1 MMKNW
6 KIAYKVLLMP
16 ALAAVAFLV
25 IVLLT
30 PRAITTNEELLHDIE
45 NGYFPAAERTRD
57 LVETL
62 GGIQRSLQ
70 GAIGASE
77 AEYLDVADQLHD
89 VFLAQLSEANTIS
102 TLSSA
107 GLVDLESR
115 FERYYGLAREVAAN
129 SLDGRPQD
137 ASALQTMQREYE
149 GIRQTVEEARSS
161 GRSGM
166 SRAFT
171 QVRQGQSDA
180 KRVLSWITVFAA
192 GCILGL
198 VVFSLLLVRSLTGP
212 LREAVKAANSLAT
225 GNLETRIEARSSDE
239 IGQVVQAVGTL
250 VDYLREMAHVAES
263 ITDGDLTVTVE
274 PRGDDDT
281 LGTTFA
287 TMLRRLGGII
297 SELRS
302 GMDNLSAGSSE
313 VSATAMTL
321 SQGTSEQ
328 AASVQQASASLEQMT
343 ASITQ
348 NASNS
353 RSMEQ
358 MALAGSGTA
367 EQSGSAVGETL
378 EAMRSIAEKISI
390 VEEISYQTNLLALNA
405 AIEAARAGDH
415 GRGFAVVATEVRKL
429 AERSQAAA
437 QEISA
442 LAASSVGVA
451 ERSGELLA
459 ELVPSIRK
467 TSDLV
472 QEVAAASDEQ
482 SAGVGQITGAMSR
495 VDVVAQRN
503 ASAAE
508 ELSSTSQQMSAQ
520 AEDLRA
526 QVAIFQLNGATR
538 PSNGNGAHTAEEA
551 AVDIHPTE
559 IPPSPASGDNEF
571 ERF

>member
-1 MMKNW
+1 MLKNL
-6 KIAYKVLLMP
+6 KIRTKVLLMP
-16 ALAAVAFLV
+16 ALAATAFLV
-25 IVLLT
+25 IVVLT
-30 PRAITTNEELLHDIE
+30 PRAVTKNDELIHEIE
-45 NGYFPAAERTRD
+45 NGSFPAAELTRD

-62 GGIQRSLQ
+62 GGIERAMQ
-70 GAIGASE
+70 GAMNVGDAQ
-77 AEYLDVADQLHD
+77 YLLVADELRD
-89 VFLAQLSEANTIS
+89 VFLALLSEANTNS
-102 TLSSA
+102 SLKSA
-107 GLVDLESR
+107 GLVDLEGR
-115 FERYYGLAREVAAN
+115 LQRYYGMARGEALSYIDGTGQNAA
-129 SLDGRPQD
+129 
-137 ASALQTMQREYE
+137 ALEAIRREYE
-149 GIRQTVEEARSS
+149 GIRETVESARAS

-166 SRAFT
+166 SRAFEE
-171 QVRQGQSDA
+171 VRRNNVESDA
-180 KRVLSWITVFAA
+180 VISWITVFALS
-192 GCILGL
+192 CILGL
-198 VVFSLLLVRSLTGP
+198 VVFSFFLVRSLTRP
-212 LREAVKAANSLAT
+212 VEQALAAADHLAV
-225 GNLETRIEARSSDE
+225 GNLETGLEATSKDELGQLTRS
-239 IGQVVQAVGTL
+239 IGSVTE
-250 VDYLREMAHVAES
+250 YLRDMAHVAES
-263 ITDGDLTVTVE
+263 IADGDLGVKVE
-274 PRGDDDT
+274 PRSEDDM
-281 LGTTFA
+281 LGTAFA
-287 TMLRRLGGII
+287 TMVDRLGEII

-302 GMDNLSAGSSE
+302 GMDNLSAGSTE
-313 VSATAMTL
+313 VSATALTL

-328 AASVQQASASLEQMT
+328 AASVEEASASLEQMT

-353 RSMEQ
+353 REMEQ

-367 EQSGSAVGETL
+367 EQSGGAVSETL
-378 EAMRSIAEKISI
+378 DAMRSIAEKISI

-429 AERSQAAA
+429 AERSQTAA

-442 LAASSVGVA
+442 LAATSVGVA
-451 ERSGELLA
+451 ERSGELLS

-495 VDVVAQRN
+495 VDIVAQRN

-526 QVAIFQLNGATR
+526 RVSLFRLNGRFTPGA
-538 PSNGNGAHTAEEA
+538 PPPNGNSEAPAAPGAILSEPETAE
-551 AVDIHPTE
+551 DR
-559 IPPSPASGDNEF
+559 DF